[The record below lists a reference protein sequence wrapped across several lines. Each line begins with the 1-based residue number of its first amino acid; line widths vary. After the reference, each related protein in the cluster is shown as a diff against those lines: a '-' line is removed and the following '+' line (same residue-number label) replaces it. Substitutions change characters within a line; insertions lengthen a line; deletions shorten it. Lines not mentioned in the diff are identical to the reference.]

1 MSLNLFQAREHCMS
15 LLETALRDNYVKY
28 YQEIP
33 TKMAAKDYEP
43 RICAIDLEHEVFKGM
58 EVEHNKHSE
67 FVIPPT
73 SEKLRGHI
81 GLGLSVRLSIHLSV
95 HNTWQLRNSRTA
107 YARILK
113 FYMWHVHE
121 K

>member
-1 MSLNLFQAREHCMS
+1 M
-15 LLETALRDNYVKY
+15 
-28 YQEIP
+28 
-33 TKMAAKDYEP
+33 
-43 RICAIDLEHEVFKGM
+43 
-58 EVEHNKHSE
+58 
-67 FVIPPT
+67 PPT

-81 GLGLSVRLSIHLSV
+81 GLGLSVRPSVRPSVCLSV
-95 HNTWQLRNSRTA
+95 RNTWQLRNSRTA

>member
-1 MSLNLFQAREHCMS
+1 MNEINHSLTADCNE
-15 LLETALRDNYVKY
+15 EKWKGEKYVTALSTPDKVGFS
-28 YQEIP
+28 EIIF
-33 TKMAAKDYEP
+33 M
-43 RICAIDLEHEVFKGM
+43 
-58 EVEHNKHSE
+58 
-67 FVIPPT
+67 PPT

-81 GLGLSVRLSIHLSV
+81 GLGLSVRPSVRPSVRLSV
-95 HNTWQLRNSRTA
+95 RNTWQLRNSRTA